1 MINNILT
8 DKDLASTEKV
18 ILLYLF
24 NKSNNTKIDITL
36 KVLGEELGM
45 AKPTIVNAIKKLE
58 DKGLIK
64 KENNFYNGIITA
76 NTYKVN
82 LVKYN

>member
-1 MINNILT
+1 MLNRILT
-8 DKDLASTEKV
+8 DKDLANAEKI

-24 NKSNNTKIDITL
+24 NKSNNTKIDVTL
-36 KVLGEELGM
+36 KTLGEELGM
-45 AKPTIVNAIKKLE
+45 ARPTIVSAIKKLE
-58 DKGLIK
+58 NKGLIR

>member
-1 MINNILT
+1 MIGNILT
-8 DKDLASTEKV
+8 DKDLTSTEKV

-24 NKSNNTKIDITL
+24 DKSNNTKIDITL
-36 KVLGEELGM
+36 KALGEDLGM
-45 AKPTIVNAIKKLE
+45 TRPTIVNAIKRLQ

>member
-1 MINNILT
+1 MINNILN

-45 AKPTIVNAIKKLE
+45 ARPTIVNAIKKLE

>member
-36 KVLGEELGM
+36 KIWL
-45 AKPTIVNAIKKLE
+45 
-58 DKGLIK
+58 
-64 KENNFYNGIITA
+64 
-76 NTYKVN
+76 
-82 LVKYN
+82 